1 MLQRQS
7 SKSVV
12 SERYYRRQVRLFE
25 TLVKLN
31 TDGGIS
37 TRRMW
42 NAARRK
48 RRHGSKFACCI
59 PAVCLAE
66 TFRLHPVRYPTLD
79 QSNLHIIYTAP
90 VAHGEAGTFHR
101 RVANPTRSQEV
112 PLSGSVSTAQ
122 SSRLLYSTGRMAPLL
137 VKTPA
142 PSLKNFKC
150 FSL

>member
-1 MLQRQS
+1 LQRQS

-12 SERYYRRQVRLFE
+12 SERYYRLQVRLFE

-79 QSNLHIIYTAP
+79 PKQFTHYLHSP
-90 VAHGEAGTFHR
+90 SRSR
-101 RVANPTRSQEV
+101 RSWYFPSACRQPHQK
-112 PLSGSVSTAQ
+112 SGSPTVRERINS
-122 SSRLLYSTGRMAPLL
+122 P
-137 VKTPA
+137 VKPVTVLDWTHGALASEDARP
-142 PSLKNFKC
+142 
-150 FSL
+150 